1 MPAEDVSPKSPLT
14 AEGPIS
20 GLPALAGWRE
30 RLRGS
35 AWIAWTFTLFFN
47 WVAFFWVGFRA
58 KNGRWIVW
66 GCVYALPFVA
76 TMLVSE
82 SDELWESWP
91 GDLAAG
97 GGLVLGIVSILHAFA
112 IRREYIGRRRA
123 VVAAASVPRVD
134 VARPVRPPAHRPA
147 AGAARGAAVVALYAV
162 CGLFM
167 GAIVTFVAVF
177 LSDPCLPLCTAPSD
191 YARPQIAA
199 GIAIAGA
206 AAYLALLVPIVRG
219 WSTSRVW
226 WLSTAGPIG
235 IGVVALVLIAAAIAF
250 TSDPATCIC

>member
-1 MPAEDVSPKSPLT
+1 MAEDVSPKSPLT
-14 AEGPIS
+14 SEPPIV
-20 GLPALAGWRE
+20 GRPALAGWRE
-30 RLRGS
+30 RLRDS

-58 KNGRWIVW
+58 KNGRWIAW
-66 GCVYALPFVA
+66 GCVYVLPFVA
-76 TMLVSE
+76 GMLVSE

-97 GGLVLGIVSILHAFA
+97 GGLVLGIVSVFHAFA

-123 VVAAASVPRVD
+123 VVAAAAVPRVE
-134 VARPVRPPAHRPA
+134 VALPERPPARRPA
-147 AGAARGAAVVALYAV
+147 AGAARGAAVVGLYAV
-162 CGLFM
+162 CGLSM

-177 LSDPCLPLCTAPSD
+177 LTDPCLPLCTAPSD
-191 YARPQIAA
+191 YLRTQAVE
-199 GIAIAGA
+199 GIALVGA
-206 AAYLALLVPIVRG
+206 AVYLLLLVPIVRG

-235 IGVVALVLIAAAIAF
+235 IGVVVLVLIAAAIAF
-250 TSDPATCIC
+250 TSEPATCIC